1 MTNTSL
7 ANVVLPCMCAN
18 LRRASRAVSQSYDEA
33 LRPLGL
39 RNTQF
44 TILQALSMAGEL
56 RQGDLGQLL
65 AMDSTTLTRTLR
77 IMGRQGW
84 IDERRGE
91 DRRARLLRLSKTGRA
106 QFKRALSFWEKA
118 QTKLERQLGDRR
130 WNDLLKLSNEVK
142 SLVMETGG
150 LQ

>member
-1 MTNTSL
+1 
-7 ANVVLPCMCAN
+7 
-18 LRRASRAVSQSYDEA
+18 
-33 LRPLGL
+33 
-39 RNTQF
+39 
-44 TILQALSMAGEL
+44 
-56 RQGDLGQLL
+56 
-65 AMDSTTLTRTLR
+65 
-77 IMGRQGW
+77 MGRQGW

-106 QFKRALSFWEKA
+106 QFKRALPFWEKA